1 MDQFEGCIGV
11 DGAKSGWLAVWW
23 QPAALGYRLFPD
35 AMSLVEAHRAARV
48 IAVDI
53 PIGLPERGGRRAD
66 IEARKF
72 VGGRRA
78 SSVFSSPVRGIL
90 DATCQPE
97 ASHRKN
103 GVRFIFRPGPE
114 WPRLSDA

>member
-1 MDQFEGCIGV
+1 MDQFEGCVGA

-23 QPAALGYRLFPD
+23 QPAALGYRLYPD
-35 AMSLVEAHRAARV
+35 ALSLVEAHRAARV

-72 VGGRRA
+72 VGGRREKG
-78 SSVFSSPVRGIL
+78 SGSFSRREVRTIYPG
-90 DATCQPE
+90 E
-97 ASHRKN
+97 AA
-103 GVRFIFRPGPE
+103 F
-114 WPRLSDA
+114 W